1 MTTPSFLEAPVADLI
16 VRDSLYIDGAWVSS
30 DGSETIDVENPATE
44 EVIGRIPSGTAGDV
58 DRAVK
63 AARAALPAWSATDPE
78 ERSKY
83 LSRLVEAVT
92 AKHEEIARTI
102 AQEMGAPI
110 KIAQMVQAGLPIAD
124 IATAAQAAT
133 EFQWE
138 RQIGNST
145 VVMEPIGVVG
155 AITPWNYPLHQV
167 TAKVA
172 YALAAGC
179 TIVLKPSEVAPLCT
193 YLLFD
198 AIHEV
203 GLPPGVVNLVP
214 GYGPTVGEAIA
225 SHPGVD
231 MVSFT
236 GSTRAGRRVA
246 ELGAQ
251 TIKKVAL
258 ELGGKSAN
266 VILPDADLAK
276 AVKVG
281 VSNCYLNSGQTC
293 TAWTRMLVHESQYD
307 EAVEIAR
314 QTAEAF
320 TIGDP
325 FDESTRLGPLVSKA
339 QRDRVALY
347 IEKGKEEGARVV
359 TGGNAQPKDKGYFV
373 EPTVF
378 ADVTTDMTIAQEEI
392 FGPVLSILKYRD
404 ENEALAIANDSVYGL
419 AGGVWSG
426 DPEKAKAFARK
437 METGQVD
444 INGGSFNVAAP
455 FGGFKQSGVG
465 RELGPFGLE
474 EFTQPKSLQL

>member
-1 MTTPSFLEAPVADLI
+1 MAELI
-16 VRDSLYIDGAWVSS
+16 VRDSIYIDGAWVAS
-30 DGSETIDVENPATE
+30 DGKETIDVENPATE
-44 EVIGRIPSGTAGDV
+44 EIIGRIPSGTASDV

-63 AARAALPAWSATDPE
+63 AARAAQDAWEATSPE
-78 ERSKY
+78 ERGK
-83 LSRLVEAVT
+83 LIARLQEAVT
-92 AKHEEIARTI
+92 AKHGEIAKTI
-102 AQEMGAPI
+102 TLEMGAPVKMAEGI
-110 KIAQMVQAGLPIAD
+110 QAGLPIMD

-133 EFQWE
+133 TFEFE
-138 RQIGNST
+138 RQINNST
-145 VVMEPIGVVG
+145 VVMEPLGVVG
-155 AITPWNYPLHQV
+155 CITPWNYPLHQI

-179 TIVLKPSEVAPLCT
+179 TVVLKPSEVAPLCAF
-193 YLLFD
+193 LFFD

-203 GLPPGVVNLVP
+203 GFPAGVVNLVP
-214 GYGPTVGEAIA
+214 GDGQTVGEAIA
-225 SHPGVD
+225 AHPDID

-236 GSTRAGRRVA
+236 GSTRAGKRVA
-246 ELGAQ
+246 ELASQ
-251 TIKKVAL
+251 SVKKVSL

-281 VSNCYLNSGQTC
+281 VGNCYLNSGQTC
-293 TAWTRMLVHESQYD
+293 TAWTRMLVHSSQYA
-307 EAVEIAR
+307 EAVELAAK
-314 QTAEAF
+314 TAEGY

-325 FDESTRLGPLVSKA
+325 NDESTRLGPLVSKA
-339 QRDRVALY
+339 QRDRVASY
-347 IEKGKEEGARVV
+347 IEKGKSEGARIVA
-359 TGGNAQPKDKGYFV
+359 GGNTQPLDKGYFI

-392 FGPVLSILKYRD
+392 FGPVLSILSYDD
-404 ENEALAIANDSVYGL
+404 EDEALRIANDSIYGL

-426 DPEKAKAFARK
+426 DADKAKAFARK
-437 METGQVD
+437 MKTGQVD
-444 INGGSFNVAAP
+444 INGGSFNIAAP

>member
-1 MTTPSFLEAPVADLI
+1 MSDADLI
-16 VRDSLYIDGAWVSS
+16 VRDTIYIDGAWVAS
-30 DGSETIDVENPATE
+30 DGKETIEVENPATE
-44 EVIGRIPSGTAGDV
+44 QVIGRIPSGTASDV
-58 DRAVK
+58 DKAVL
-63 AARAALPAWSATDPE
+63 AARAALPGWSATSPE
-78 ERSKY
+78 ERGKY
-83 LSRLVEAVT
+83 LSRLQEAVT
-92 AKHEEIARTI
+92 ARHGEIAKTI

-110 KIAQMVQAGLPIAD
+110 KIAEMIQAGLPIAD
-124 IATAAQAAT
+124 IATAANLAT
-133 EFQWE
+133 TFEFE

-145 VVMEPIGVVG
+145 VVMEPLGVVG
-155 AITPWNYPLHQV
+155 CITPWNYPLHQV

-179 TIVLKPSEVAPLCT
+179 TVILKPSEVAPLCS

-203 GLPPGVVNLVP
+203 GLPSGVVNLVP
-214 GYGPTVGEAIA
+214 GYGQTVGEAIA
-225 SHPGVD
+225 AHPDID

-236 GSTRAGRRVA
+236 GSTRAGKRVA

-251 TIKKVAL
+251 TVKKVSL

-276 AVKVG
+276 AVKAG
-281 VSNCYLNSGQTC
+281 VNNCYLNSGQTC
-293 TAWTRMLVHESQYD
+293 TAWTRMLVHSSQYE
-307 EAVEIAR
+307 EAVKLAAE
-314 QTAEAF
+314 TAEKF
-320 TIGDP
+320 TVGDP

-339 QRDRVALY
+339 QRDRVASY
-347 IEKGKEEGARVV
+347 IEKGKSEGARIVA
-359 TGGNAQPKDKGYFV
+359 GGDTKPLPTGYFIA
-373 EPTVF
+373 PTVF

-392 FGPVLSILKYRD
+392 FGPVLSILKYDD
-404 ENEALAIANDSVYGL
+404 EDEALRIANDSIYGL

-426 DPEKAKAFARK
+426 DAEKAKAFARK
-437 METGQVD
+437 MQAGQID

>member
-1 MTTPSFLEAPVADLI
+1 MPAGSENLI
-16 VRDSLYIDGAWVSS
+16 VRDTIYIDGAWVSS
-30 DGSETIDVENPATE
+30 DGGDTIDVENPATE
-44 EVIGRIPSGTAGDV
+44 QVIGRIPSGTASDV

-63 AARAALPAWSATDPE
+63 AARAAQDGWAATSPE
-78 ERSKY
+78 ERGK
-83 LSRLVEAVT
+83 LIARLQEAVT
-92 AKHEEIARTI
+92 AKHPEIAKTI

-110 KIAQMVQAGLPIAD
+110 KLSETVQAGLPIMD
-124 IATAAQAAT
+124 IATAAQLAT
-133 EFQWE
+133 SFEWE

-145 VVMEPIGVVG
+145 VVMEPLGVVG
-155 AITPWNYPLHQV
+155 CITPWNYPLHQV

-179 TIVLKPSEVAPLCT
+179 TVVLKPSEIAPLCAF
-193 YLLFD
+193 LLFD
-198 AIHEV
+198 AVHEV
-203 GLPPGVVNLVP
+203 GFPAGVVNLVP
-214 GYGPTVGEAIA
+214 GYGQTVGEAIA
-225 SHPGVD
+225 AHPDID

-236 GSTRAGRRVA
+236 GSTRAGKRVA

-251 TIKKVAL
+251 TVKKVSL

-281 VSNCYLNSGQTC
+281 VGNCYMNSGQTC
-293 TAWTRMLVHESQYD
+293 TAWTRMLVHSSQYD
-307 EAVEIAR
+307 EAVELAAKA
-314 QTAEAF
+314 AEGY
-320 TIGDP
+320 TVGDP
-325 FDESTRLGPLVSKA
+325 FDEGTRLGPLVSKA
-339 QRDRVALY
+339 QHERVSSY
-347 IEKGKEEGARVV
+347 IEKGKAEGARIVA
-359 TGGNAQPKDKGYFV
+359 GGDTKPLDTGYFV
-373 EPTVF
+373 AATVF

-392 FGPVLSILKYRD
+392 FGPVLSILKYED
-404 ENEALAIANDSVYGL
+404 EALRIANDSIYGL

-426 DPEKAKAFARK
+426 DADKAKAFARK
-437 METGQVD
+437 MKTGQID

>member
-1 MTTPSFLEAPVADLI
+1 MADLI
-16 VRDSLYIDGAWVSS
+16 VRDSLYIDGAWVAS
-30 DGSETIDVENPATE
+30 DGNETIDVENPATE

-63 AARAALPAWSATDPE
+63 AARAALPAWAATDPE
-78 ERSKY
+78 ERAKY

-110 KIAQMVQAGLPIAD
+110 KISQMVQAGLPIAD

-145 VVMEPIGVVG
+145 VVMEPVGVVG

-179 TIVLKPSEVAPLCT
+179 TIVLKPSEIAPLCT
-193 YLLFD
+193 YLFFD

-276 AVKVG
+276 AVKTG

-314 QTAEAF
+314 QTAETF

-339 QRDRVALY
+339 QRDRVASY
-347 IEKGKEEGARVV
+347 IEKGKQEGARVV
-359 TGGNAQPKDKGYFV
+359 TGGNAQPKVKGYFV

-404 ENEALAIANDSVYGL
+404 EDEALQIANDSVYGL

>member
-1 MTTPSFLEAPVADLI
+1 VADLI
-16 VRDSLYIDGAWVSS
+16 VRDSIYIDGAWVPS
-30 DGSETIDVENPATE
+30 DGKDTIDVENPATE
-44 EVIGRIPSGTAGDV
+44 EVIGRIPSGTASDV

-63 AARAALPAWSATDPE
+63 AARAAQDAWAATSPE
-78 ERSKY
+78 ERGKF
-83 LSRLVEAVT
+83 LTRLQEAVT
-92 AKHEEIARTI
+92 ARHGEIAQTI
-102 AQEMGAPI
+102 TKEMGAPI
-110 KIAQMVQAGLPIAD
+110 KMSEMIQACLPIAD
-124 IATAAQAAT
+124 IATAAQLAT
-133 EFQWE
+133 TFEWE

-145 VVMEPIGVVG
+145 VVMEPLGVVG
-155 AITPWNYPLHQV
+155 CITPWNYPLHQI
-167 TAKVA
+167 TAKIG

-179 TIVLKPSEVAPLCT
+179 TVVLKPSEVAPLCAFV
-193 YLLFD
+193 LFD
-198 AIHEV
+198 AIHEI

-214 GYGPTVGEAIA
+214 GYGNTVGEAIA
-225 SHPGVD
+225 AHPDID

-236 GSTRAGRRVA
+236 GSTRAGKRVA

-251 TIKKVAL
+251 TVKKVAL

-281 VSNCYLNSGQTC
+281 VGNCYLNSGQTC
-293 TAWTRMLVHESQYD
+293 TAWTRMLVHSSQYD
-307 EAVEIAR
+307 EAVKIAAE
-314 QTAEAF
+314 TAEGY

-325 FDESTRLGPLVSKA
+325 YDENTRLGPLVSKA
-339 QRDRVALY
+339 QRDRVASY
-347 IEKGKEEGARVV
+347 IEKGKSEGARVV
-359 TGGNAQPKDKGYFV
+359 AGGDTQPLEKGYFV
-373 EPTVF
+373 SPTVF

-392 FGPVLSILKYRD
+392 FGPVLSILSYDD
-404 ENEALAIANDSVYGL
+404 EDEALRIANDSIYGL

-426 DPEKAKAFARK
+426 DAEKAKAFARK
-437 METGQVD
+437 MKTGQID

>member
-1 MTTPSFLEAPVADLI
+1 VADLI

-44 EVIGRIPSGTAGDV
+44 AVIGRIPSGTAGDV
-58 DRAVK
+58 DKAVK

-92 AKHEEIARTI
+92 ARHEEIARTI

-145 VVMEPIGVVG
+145 VVMHPIGVVG

-276 AVKVG
+276 AVKAG

-339 QRDRVALY
+339 QRDRVASY

-404 ENEALAIANDSVYGL
+404 EDEALAIANDSVYGL

>member
-1 MTTPSFLEAPVADLI
+1 MTEPL
-16 VRDSLYIDGAWVSS
+16 VRDSIYLDGAWVAS
-30 DGSETIDVENPATE
+30 DGTETIDVENPATE
-44 EVIGRIPSGTAGDV
+44 EVIARIPAGTASDV
-58 DRAVK
+58 DRAVT
-63 AARAALPAWSATDPE
+63 AARAAQEGWAATSPE
-78 ERSKY
+78 ERAKY
-83 LSRLVEAVT
+83 LSRLQEAVT
-92 AKHEEIARTI
+92 ARHGEIAKTI

-110 KIAQMVQAGLPIAD
+110 KMAEAIQAGLPIAD
-124 IATAAQAAT
+124 IATAAQLAASF
-133 EFQWE
+133 EWE

-145 VVMEPIGVVG
+145 VVMEPLGVVG
-155 AITPWNYPLHQV
+155 CITPWNYPLHQV

-179 TIVLKPSEVAPLCT
+179 TVVLKPSEIAPLCA
-193 YLLFD
+193 FVFFE

-203 GLPPGVVNLVP
+203 GLPPGVANLVT
-214 GYGPTVGEAIA
+214 GYGQTVGEAIA
-225 SHPGVD
+225 AHPDID

-236 GSTRAGRRVA
+236 GSTRAGKRVA

-251 TIKKVAL
+251 TVKKVSL

-281 VSNCYLNSGQTC
+281 VGNCYLNSGQTC
-293 TAWTRMLVHESQYD
+293 TAWTRMLVHSSQYD
-307 EAVEIAR
+307 EAVKLAA
-314 QTAEAF
+314 QTAESY

-325 FDESTRLGPLVSKA
+325 FDEGTRLGPLVSKA
-339 QRDRVALY
+339 QRDRVASY
-347 IEKGKEEGARVV
+347 IEKGKEEGARLVA
-359 TGGNAQPKDKGYFV
+359 GGDTQPFDKGYFV
-373 EPTVF
+373 SPTVF

-392 FGPVLSILKYRD
+392 FGPVLSILSYDD
-404 ENEALAIANDSVYGL
+404 EDEALRIANDSIYGL
-419 AGGVWSG
+419 AGGVWSA
-426 DPEKAKAFARK
+426 DADKATAFARK
-437 METGQVD
+437 MKTGQVD

>member
-1 MTTPSFLEAPVADLI
+1 MSATASELVI
-16 VRDSLYIDGAWVSS
+16 RDTIYIDGAWVPS
-30 DGSETIDVENPATE
+30 DGTDTIDVENPATE
-44 EVIGRIPSGTAGDV
+44 EVIGRIPSGTASDV
-58 DRAVK
+58 DKAVA
-63 AARAALPAWSATDPE
+63 AARAAQDAWAATSPE
-78 ERSKY
+78 ERGK
-83 LSRLVEAVT
+83 LIARLQEAVT
-92 AKHEEIARTI
+92 AKHGEIANTI

-110 KIAQMVQAGLPIAD
+110 KMAEAIQAGLPIAD
-124 IATAAQAAT
+124 IATAAQLAT
-133 EFQWE
+133 SFEWE

-145 VVMEPIGVVG
+145 VVMEPLGVVG
-155 AITPWNYPLHQV
+155 CITPWNYPLHQV

-179 TIVLKPSEVAPLCT
+179 TVVLKPSEVAPLCAFQF
-193 YLLFD
+193 FD

-203 GLPPGVVNLVP
+203 GFPAGVVNLVP
-214 GYGPTVGEAIA
+214 GYGETVGEAIA
-225 SHPGVD
+225 SHPDID

-236 GSTRAGRRVA
+236 GSTRAGKRVA

-251 TIKKVAL
+251 TVKKVSL

-281 VSNCYLNSGQTC
+281 VGNCYLNSGQTC
-293 TAWTRMLVHESQYD
+293 TAWTRMLVHSSQYD
-307 EAVEIAR
+307 EAVELAAK
-314 QTAEAF
+314 TAEGYSV
-320 TIGDP
+320 GDP
-325 FDESTRLGPLVSKA
+325 FDEGTRLGPLVSKA
-339 QRDRVALY
+339 QRDRVASY
-347 IEKGKEEGARVV
+347 IEKGKAEGARVV
-359 TGGNAQPKDKGYFV
+359 AGGDVKPLAKGYFV
-373 EPTVF
+373 SPTVF

-392 FGPVLSILKYRD
+392 FGPVLSILKYDD
-404 ENEALAIANDSVYGL
+404 EDEALRIANDSIYGL

-426 DPEKAKAFARK
+426 DAEKAKAFARRMK
-437 METGQVD
+437 TGQID

>member
-1 MTTPSFLEAPVADLI
+1 MSELI
-16 VRDSLYIDGAWVSS
+16 VRDSIYIDGAWVSP
-30 DGSETIDVENPATE
+30 DGSDTIDVENPATE
-44 EVIGRIPSGTAGDV
+44 EIIGRIPSGTAGDV

-63 AARAALPAWSATDPE
+63 AARAAQDDWAATSPE
-78 ERSKY
+78 ERGKL
-83 LSRLVEAVT
+83 LSRLQDALT
-92 AKHEEIARTI
+92 ARHGQIAQTIAR
-102 AQEMGAPI
+102 EMGAPI
-110 KIAQMVQAGLPIAD
+110 KLAEMVQAGLPIAD
-124 IATAAQAAT
+124 IATAAQLAT
-133 EFQWE
+133 AFEWD

-145 VVMEPIGVVG
+145 VVMEPLGVVG
-155 AITPWNYPLHQV
+155 CITPWNYPLHQI
-167 TAKVA
+167 TAKIG

-179 TIVLKPSEVAPLCT
+179 TVVLKPSEVAPLCAF
-193 YLLFD
+193 LLFD

-203 GLPPGVVNLVP
+203 GFPPGVVNLVP
-214 GYGPTVGEAIA
+214 GYGQTVGEAIA
-225 SHPGVD
+225 AHPDVD

-236 GSTRAGRRVA
+236 GSTRAGKRVA
-246 ELGAQ
+246 ELAAQ
-251 TIKKVAL
+251 TVKKVAL

-276 AVKVG
+276 AVKTG

-293 TAWTRMLVHESQYD
+293 TAWTRMLVHSSQYD
-307 EAVEIAR
+307 EAVRLAAE
-314 QTAEAF
+314 TAEGF

-325 FDESTRLGPLVSKA
+325 FADGTRLGPLVSKA
-339 QRDRVALY
+339 QRDRVASY

-359 TGGNAQPKDKGYFV
+359 AGGDSQPLEKGYFV
-373 EPTVF
+373 APTVF

-392 FGPVLSILKYRD
+392 FGPVLSILKYDD
-404 ENEALAIANDSVYGL
+404 EDEALRIANDSIYGL

-426 DPEKAKAFARK
+426 DAERAKAFARK
-437 METGQVD
+437 MKTGQVD